1 MTLFDTHAHYDDR
14 AFDEDRA
21 ALLSRL
27 PGEGVVTIVNVGCD
41 LDSSRKAIALA
52 EEYDYIYAAVGI
64 HPGNAEQYSPEAIE
78 ELRRLARHPKVVAI
92 GEIGLDFHYDT
103 PDRELQ
109 RTAFRAQMDLA
120 KELGLPVS
128 VHDRDA
134 HAESLSIVRE
144 YPGLRGVFHCFSGS
158 VEVMR
163 ELTDCG
169 WYVGFTGVVTFK
181 NGRKA
186 AAVAAAVPEDR
197 ILIETDCPY
206 LAPEPQRGSRCD
218 SSLLR
223 YTGARIAEL
232 RGMDPEE
239 ILGQVCGDLGVV
251 FMETTPVEYK
261 CYCSRDRVTAALIS
275 LGKKELAEIQAEGK
289 TFPVECQFCDEIY
302 SFTPEDIGELLKN
315 V

>member
-1 MTLFDTHAHYDDR
+1 MTLFDSHAHYDDR
-14 AFDEDRA
+14 AFDTDRE
-21 ALLSRL
+21 ALLARL
-27 PGEGVVTIVNVGCD
+27 PGEGVSTVVNVGCD

-52 EEYDYIYAAVGI
+52 EQYDYIYAAVGI
-64 HPGNAEQYSPEAIE
+64 HPGNAEQFSQEALA
-78 ELRRLARHPKVVAI
+78 ELRELARHPKVVAI
-92 GEIGLDFHYDT
+92 GEIGLDYHYDT
-103 PDRELQ
+103 PDRDLQ
-109 RTAFRAQMDLA
+109 RAAFRAQMELA
-120 KELGLPVS
+120 KELSLPVS

-134 HAESLSIVRE
+134 HAESLEVVRAFPE
-144 YPGLRGVFHCFSGS
+144 VRGVFHCFSAS

-163 ELTDCG
+163 DLVACG

-232 RGMDPEE
+232 RGLDPEA
-239 ILGQVCGDLGVV
+239 I
-251 FMETTPVEYK
+251 Y
-261 CYCSRDRVTAALIS
+261 AIS
-275 LGKKELAEIQAEGK
+275 DANARRFYGLSGR
-289 TFPVECQFCDEIY
+289 
-302 SFTPEDIGELLKN
+302 
-315 V
+315 